1 MITGFC
7 PETVHMGVKGL
18 TVGQPGG
25 AWHHHCSVIPPLPDP
40 PVCYS
45 FVTPTNDKFDY
56 LYVNLHT

>member
-25 AWHHHCSVIPPLPDP
+25 ACTITAV
-40 PVCYS
+40 
-45 FVTPTNDKFDY
+45 
-56 LYVNLHT
+56 